1 MSQHASAAL
10 IDIKLLGLFEGSNGR
25 SHLVLT
31 GMGACRRH
39 MSHSA
44 GVDQQLGL
52 GCQRKAHGT
61 VLGAQGRSGGAGL
74 LGGAREVD
82 GLEIIREVP
91 NLPKRTRQ
99 LFLPVFFPSLPLS
112 LSV

>member
-1 MSQHASAAL
+1 
-10 IDIKLLGLFEGSNGR
+10 
-25 SHLVLT
+25 
-31 GMGACRRH
+31 

-99 LFLPVFFPSLPLS
+99 LFLPVFFPLS
-112 LSV
+112 LSLSLSKFLIICGLQFVEVELH